1 MRKKRLVVRRGAKRK
16 DDVPFKDLGSNYHT
30 KFNNESKDKYYMKKL
45 QELCMSVP
53 VSLAI

>member
-1 MRKKRLVVRRGAKRK
+1 MRKKRLVVRRGANRK